1 MRTPENRT
9 QRSIRARLQVRI
21 DRLQAELEAEANRL
35 QNVSVEDAILQQKQ
49 ASILSA
55 MLGC

>member
-35 QNVSVEDAILQQKQ
+35 RNVSVEDAILQQKQ